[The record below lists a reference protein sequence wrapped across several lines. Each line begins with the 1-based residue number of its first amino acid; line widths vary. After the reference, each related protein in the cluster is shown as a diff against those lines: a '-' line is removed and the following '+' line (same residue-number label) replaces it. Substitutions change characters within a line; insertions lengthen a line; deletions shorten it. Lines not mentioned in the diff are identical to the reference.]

1 MKRVSAAF
9 LLAALAA
16 CSGAPS
22 EEDRVLTVY
31 DRVAYLLAKYNEAL
45 GAAEGL
51 PLDAATN
58 DLRRL
63 AAAEFDRLLAG
74 LSSEDPV
81 RRSEAAFALGFSRR
95 REALDPLLR
104 ASTAPEAVV
113 RANAAAAL
121 GMLGFEEGVAPAFG
135 KLLNDAEPEVR
146 LSALFGLRTLV
157 DEQRDLGL
165 LPSVHARLTDPSV
178 GVRNEALILLRDMK
192 RKESIEPILGNSI
205 KDVEPL
211 VRANAALALG
221 AVGPAGAKTTTPPLI
236 EMLRD
241 EEAKVVE
248 SAWKALALIN
258 AKDFD
263 RSYATWRDWYE
274 DELRHHWTCTAHR
287 DVSQADPGDCP
298 LCKRKLDRVLIETT
312 RKGEAGPSYFV
323 CPEHPEVTIG
333 TPGSCGKPGCGKAL
347 VVGKPP
353 PLAYSC
359 PDHPEVTVLGPSTC
373 ARPGCGKTLTPK
385 K

>member
-1 MKRVSAAF
+1 MKRASAAL

-16 CSGAPS
+16 CSGGPS
-22 EEDRVLTVY
+22 EEDRVLTVF
-31 DRVAYLLAKYNEAL
+31 DRVAYLLAQYNAAL
-45 GAAEGL
+45 GSQEGL

-63 AAAEFDRLLAG
+63 AATEFDRLLAG

-104 ASTAPEAVV
+104 ACAAPEAMV

-121 GMLGFEEGVAPAFG
+121 GMLGIEDGVAPVFG

-157 DEQRDLGL
+157 DETRDLGL
-165 LPSVHARLTDPSV
+165 LPVVHARLSDPAV

-248 SAWKALALIN
+248 SAWKALSLVN
-258 AKDFD
+258 QKDFD

-274 DELRHHWTCTAHR
+274 DELRHHWTCTVHR
-287 DVSQADPGDCP
+287 EVSQADPGECP

-312 RKGEAGPSYFV
+312 RKGEPLPNYFV
-323 CPEHPEVTIG
+323 CPDHPEVTIG
-333 TPGSCGKPGCGKAL
+333 TPGSCGKAGCGKPL

-353 PLAYSC
+353 PQAYAC